1 MTRFTIYNNT
11 ILTILVSHISYHYF
25 PYKTKHTAFT
35 CYITQHCSNSFFLH
49 LQIFQVPQKIRQDI
63 YLTKIGRIMISNR
76 LLTSTA
82 AVSTAWKMPFQ
93 INLRSWEMK
102 FGFPFFFILYVC
114 VKDIYKLHIHQL
126 WMV

>member
-49 LQIFQVPQKIRQDI
+49 LQTFQVPQKISQDMI
-63 YLTKIGRIMISNR
+63 SHIKIGMIMISNR

-82 AVSTAWKMPFQ
+82 VEST
-93 INLRSWEMK
+93 LRAREITLSFYRNEAC
-102 FGFPFFFILYVC
+102 FLS
-114 VKDIYKLHIHQL
+114 KL
-126 WMV
+126 